1 MVLLTAPV
9 PVIDGGTDL
18 PGADPNSP
26 LPPTHFS
33 RLQSRLDAPRMET
46 SLHQDRL
53 QVADPECSTETAVAA
68 LG

>member
-1 MVLLTAPV
+1 MVLVTAPV
-9 PVIDGGTDL
+9 PVVDGGTVP

-33 RLQSRLDAPRMET
+33 RLQSRLDAPHMET

-53 QVADPECSTETAVAA
+53 QAAGPECSMETVVAA

>member
-1 MVLLTAPV
+1 MVLVTVPV
-9 PVIDGGTDL
+9 PVVDGATDL

-53 QVADPECSTETAVAA
+53 QVVDPECSMETVVAA